1 MKNHDSIKHCVRI
14 LGIMF
19 ESYSKLQDN
28 IVCSVCVHLINA
40 SPLFHL
46 FLYWFEKKKSSVLR
60 KWTLILVFSAVD
72 KTRYVPEK
80 KT

>member
-28 IVCSVCVHLINA
+28 IVHSVHVHLINA

-46 FLYWFEKKKSSVLR
+46 FLYWFEKKK
-60 KWTLILVFSAVD
+60 TEFCA
-72 KTRYVPEK
+72 K
-80 KT
+80 KMDSNVSF